1 MVTIAV
7 ACLIIKISFF
17 LCSEYQRWLDKA
29 TDEGT
34 VDTQWSN
41 VSIAGAS
48 GTGKTSVMNLLLLN
62 DPVTVHHSTP
72 VLENYDVCIA
82 EEEETK
88 EEANSSVSA
97 SDTSGSESLS
107 ESDHECQP
115 DSTQPAI
122 EERKMTQ
129 HMFFA
134 DDGKDHLWK
143 VAEKDTLHKK
153 LAEAI
158 VTLMNSEEDEA
169 ETEAMPKPQHCKF
182 PPCYPSAKPSA
193 FPPDTSAFKSTI
205 ISAPAETSNSNM
217 DSFFGIVTRK
227 QILKMLPHLVKQE
240 TDLCRV
246 HFINMLD
253 SGGQASFMDI
263 APALFRYNSVNLIV
277 HKLNERLNA
286 TANFFYCIN
295 NMRIGE
301 EKRIISNKQLLKALF
316 SSRMG
321 VKKPD
326 LEGLSGVKIVG
337 EAHVLIIGTHYDI
350 YCEMKKEGI
359 LEETLVQKNKLLSS
373 ELSEFNNW
381 IVEYQSLKQHGKKK
395 GKRKSREASSVEFIF
410 PINALSR
417 EKRELRI
424 AREIRRLAS
433 RCYIKAKVPVRWY
446 LIQIEINELK
456 ALGEDMVIIGKVLK
470 IGFIFRMSEEE
481 VRASLKYFHDLTV
494 CLYFHEVLPNV
505 VFLTPKR
512 LFKKLSEI
520 VAVSLKE
527 HTHLVKRSISE
538 PLCKKGVFTK
548 ALLDLFQDDY
558 KEGLF
563 TPDDFLVL
571 MEHLLIITRLPDSK
585 SYFMPSVLECLD
597 DPLEG
602 LGEAYFTVAPLCFTW
617 NDAVPNGLFPSLLQ
631 YLQGH
636 HEPDFVADMNATNY
650 RNKVSLKF
658 LEGIEK
664 VVKVVLFELPGFIGV
679 AHSGHPKDCPPI
691 HTAICNGIAYIVKT
705 FSWKEELAEPQKS
718 FLCTME
724 HAKQLPPH
732 ICRINKRREYLTCTV
747 DEEKQMKLDDV
758 HHMAWRGK
766 SYLLILIA
774 YSRCLL
780 IH

>member
-1 MVTIAV
+1 M
-7 ACLIIKISFF
+7 
-17 LCSEYQRWLDKA
+17 DKA
-29 TDEGT
+29 TGEGT

-41 VSIAGAS
+41 ISVAGAS

-62 DPVTVHHSTP
+62 DPVTVYNSTP
-72 VLENYDVCIA
+72 ILENYDVCVA
-82 EEEETK
+82 EEEETN
-88 EEANSSVSA
+88 EEADSSVSG
-97 SDTSGSESLS
+97 SDTSGSESLH
-107 ESDHECQP
+107 ESDPECQP
-115 DSTQPAI
+115 DSTQPKI
-122 EERKMTQ
+122 EEDRKMSQ

-169 ETEAMPKPQHCKF
+169 EAEPKPKPQHCKF
-182 PPCYPSAKPSA
+182 PLCYPSAV
-193 FPPDTSAFKSTI
+193 PPDTSAFKSTI
-205 ISAPAETSNSNM
+205 ISAPAETPNSNS
-217 DSFFGIVTRK
+217 DSFFGLATTK
-227 QILKMLPHLVKQE
+227 QILELLPLLVKQE
-240 TDLCRV
+240 AELGRI
-246 HFINMLD
+246 HLINMLD

-286 TANFFYCIN
+286 TANFFYCFN
-295 NMRIGE
+295 GKRIGE
-301 EKRIISNKQLLKALF
+301 EKRIISNKQLLKALL

-326 LEGLSGVKIVG
+326 LEGLSGIEIVG
-337 EAHVLIIGTHYDI
+337 DAHVLVIGTHYDI
-350 YCEMKKEGI
+350 YCEMKKEGT
-359 LEETLVQKNKLLSS
+359 LKETLVQKNELLSS
-373 ELSEFNNW
+373 ELSEFNDW
-381 IVEYQSLKQHGKKK
+381 IVEYQSLKRHGKKK
-395 GKRKSREASSVEFIF
+395 GKKKSREASNVEFIF

-433 RCYIKAKVPVRWY
+433 CCHVKAKVPVRWY
-446 LIQIEINELK
+446 LIQIEINQLK
-456 ALGEDMVIIGKVLK
+456 ASGEDMVIVGKVLK
-470 IGFIFRMSEEE
+470 IGFIFHMSEEE

-505 VFLTPKR
+505 VFLTPKC

-527 HTHLVKRSISE
+527 HTHLVKKSISE

-548 ALLDLFQDDY
+548 ALLDLFPDDY
-558 KEGLF
+558 KKGLF

-571 MEHLLIITRLPDSK
+571 MEHLLIITRLPDGD

-597 DPLEG
+597 DPLEA
-602 LGEAYFTVAPLCFTW
+602 LGEAYYKVAPLCLSW

-631 YLQGH
+631 YLQGR
-636 HEPDFVADMNATNY
+636 HEPDFVADINATNY
-650 RNKVSLKF
+650 RNKVCLLY

-664 VVKVVLFELPGFIGV
+664 VANVVLFELPGFICV
-679 AHSGHPKDCPPI
+679 AHSSHPKDCPPI
-691 HTAICNGIAYIVKT
+691 RTAIYNGIAYVVKT
-705 FSWKEELAEPQKS
+705 FSWKEELAEPQES

-732 ICRINKRREYLTCTV
+732 MCRINKRREYLTCSM
-747 DEEKQMKLDDV
+747 DYHKQTKLDDV

-766 SYLLILIA
+766 
-774 YSRCLL
+774 
-780 IH
+780 

>member
-1 MVTIAV
+1 M
-7 ACLIIKISFF
+7 
-17 LCSEYQRWLDKA
+17 DKA

-41 VSIAGAS
+41 VSVAGAS

-62 DPVTVHHSTP
+62 DLVTVHHSTP
-72 VLENYDVCIA
+72 ILENYDVCVA

-88 EEANSSVSA
+88 EETDSSVSA
-97 SDTSGSESLS
+97 SDTSGSESLP
-107 ESDHECQP
+107 ESDPECQP

-122 EERKMTQ
+122 EEERKTTQ

-134 DDGKDHLWK
+134 DDGKEHLWK
-143 VAEKDTLHKK
+143 LAEKDTLHKK

-169 ETEAMPKPQHCKF
+169 EPKPKPQPQHCKF
-182 PPCYPSAKPSA
+182 PPCYPSAEPFA
-193 FPPDTSAFKSTI
+193 VPPDTFEFKSTI
-205 ISAPAETSNSNM
+205 ISAPAETPNSNT
-217 DSFFGIVTRK
+217 DSFFGLATRK
-227 QILKMLPHLVKQE
+227 HILEMLPHLVKQE
-240 TDLCRV
+240 ADLCRV

-295 NMRIGE
+295 GMRIGE
-301 EKRIISNKQLLKALF
+301 EKRIISNRQLLKALF

-326 LEGLSGVKIVG
+326 LEGLSGVEIVG
-337 EAHVLIIGTHYDI
+337 DAHVLVIGTHYDI
-350 YCEMKKEGI
+350 YCEMKKEGK
-359 LEETLVQKNKLLSS
+359 LEETLVQKNELLSS
-373 ELSEFNNW
+373 ELSEFNDW
-381 IVEYQSLKQHGKKK
+381 IVEYQSLKGHGKKK
-395 GKRKSREASSVEFIF
+395 GKRKSKETTSVEFIF

-433 RCYIKAKVPVRWY
+433 CCYIKAKVPVRWY

-456 ALGEDMVIIGKVLK
+456 ASGEDMVIIRKVLK
-470 IGFIFRMSEEE
+470 IGFIFHMSEEE

-494 CLYFHEVLPNV
+494 CLYFHEVLPDV

-527 HTHLVKRSISE
+527 HTLLVKKRISE
-538 PLCKKGVFTK
+538 RLCKEGVFTK
-548 ALLDLFQDDY
+548 ALLDFFPDDY
-558 KEGLF
+558 KKGLF

-571 MEHLLIITRLPDSK
+571 MEHLLIITPLPDGK

-602 LGEAYFTVAPLCFTW
+602 LGEAYFTVAPLCFSW

-631 YLQGH
+631 YLQGR
-636 HEPDFVADMNATNY
+636 HEPDFVADTNATNY

-664 VVKVVLFELPGFIGV
+664 VAKVVLFELPDFIGV

-691 HTAICNGIAYIVKT
+691 RTTVCKGIAYVVKT
-705 FSWKEELAEPQKS
+705 FSWKEELAEPQES

-732 ICRINKRREYLTCTV
+732 MCRINKRRKTITCTV
-747 DEEKQMKLDDV
+747 DDDKQANLDNV
-758 HHMAWRGK
+758 CYQAWKGEHIYN
-766 SYLLILIA
+766 SALNV
-774 YSRCLL
+774 
-780 IH
+780 

>member
-1 MVTIAV
+1 MTIAV
-7 ACLIIKISFF
+7 ASLLIKINFF
-17 LCSEYQRWLDKA
+17 LCSEYQKWLDKA

-41 VSIAGAS
+41 VSVAGAS
-48 GTGKTSVMNLLLLN
+48 GTGKTSVINLLLLN
-62 DPVTVHHSTP
+62 DPVTVHHSTA
-72 VLENYDVCIA
+72 VLENYDVCVA

-88 EEANSSVSA
+88 EEADSSVSG
-97 SDTSGSESLS
+97 SDTSGSELLP
-107 ESDHECQP
+107 ESDPECQP
-115 DSTQPAI
+115 DSTQPTI
-122 EERKMTQ
+122 EEERKMSQ

-169 ETEAMPKPQHCKF
+169 EAETIPKPQHCKF
-182 PPCYPSAKPSA
+182 SPCYPSAEPSA
-193 FPPDTSAFKSTI
+193 VPPDTSAFKSTI
-205 ISAPAETSNSNM
+205 NTAPAEAPNS
-217 DSFFGIVTRK
+217 IKLILELLPLLVTQEAELGR
-227 QILKMLPHLVKQE
+227 IHL
-240 TDLCRV
+240 
-246 HFINMLD
+246 INMLD
-253 SGGQASFMDI
+253 SGGQASFIDI
-263 APALFRYNSVNLIV
+263 APALFRYNSVNLIF
-277 HKLNERLNA
+277 HKLNEQLSA
-286 TANFFYCIN
+286 SANFFYCIN
-295 NMRIGE
+295 GMRIGE
-301 EKRIISNKQLLKALF
+301 EKRIISNKQLLKTLF
-316 SSRMG
+316 SSSMG

-326 LEGLSGVKIVG
+326 LEGLSGMKIVG
-337 EAHVLIIGTHYDI
+337 EAHILVIGTHYDI
-350 YCEMKKEGI
+350 YCEMKKEGK
-359 LEETLVQKNKLLSS
+359 LEETLVQKNELLSS
-373 ELSEFNNW
+373 ELSEFNDW
-381 IVEYQSLKQHGKKK
+381 IVDYQLLKGHGKKK
-395 GKRKSREASSVEFIF
+395 ASSVEYIF

-417 EKRELRI
+417 DKRELRI
-424 AREIRRLAS
+424 AQKIRQLAS

-456 ALGEDMVIIGKVLK
+456 ASGEDMVIIGKVLK
-470 IGFIFRMSEEE
+470 IGFIFHMSEKE

-527 HTHLVKRSISE
+527 HTHLVKESISK
-538 PLCKKGVFTK
+538 PLCEKGVFTK
-548 ALLDLFQDDY
+548 ALLDFFPDDY

-563 TPDDFLVL
+563 TPDDLLVL
-571 MEHLLIITRLPDSK
+571 MEHLLIITRLPDSDC
-585 SYFMPSVLECLD
+585 YFMPSVLECLE
-597 DPLEG
+597 DPLES
-602 LGEAYFTVAPLCFTW
+602 LEEAFFAVAPLCFSW

-636 HEPDFVADMNATNY
+636 HEPDFVANMNAKNY

-691 HTAICNGIAYIVKT
+691 RTAICNGIAYIVKT
-705 FSWKEELAEPQKS
+705 FSWKEELAKPQES

-724 HAKQLPPH
+724 HAIQLPPH
-732 ICRINKRREYLTCTV
+732 MCRINKRREYLTCSM
-747 DEEKQMKLDDV
+747 DYQKQAKRDDI

-766 SYLLILIA
+766 
-774 YSRCLL
+774 
-780 IH
+780 

>member
-1 MVTIAV
+1 M
-7 ACLIIKISFF
+7 
-17 LCSEYQRWLDKA
+17 DKA

-41 VSIAGAS
+41 VSVAGAS

-72 VLENYDVCIA
+72 ILENYDVCVA

-88 EEANSSVSA
+88 EEADSSVSA
-97 SDTSGSESLS
+97 SDTSGSESLP
-107 ESDHECQP
+107 ESDPECQP
-115 DSTQPAI
+115 DSTQPTTE
-122 EERKMTQ
+122 EERKTSQ

-169 ETEAMPKPQHCKF
+169 EAETKPKLQHCKF
-182 PPCYPSAKPSA
+182 PPCYPSAEPFA
-193 FPPDTSAFKSTI
+193 VPPDASAYKHTV
-205 ISAPAETSNSNM
+205 ISAPAETPNSNTGSYLGM
-217 DSFFGIVTRK
+217 ATRK
-227 QILKMLPHLVKQE
+227 QILEMLPHLVKQE
-240 TDLCRV
+240 ADLCRV

-277 HKLNERLNA
+277 HKLNEPLNA
-286 TANFFYCIN
+286 TANFYYCIN
-295 NMRIGE
+295 GIRIGE
-301 EKRIISNKQLLKALF
+301 EKRIISNKQLLKALL
-316 SSRMG
+316 SSQMG

-326 LEGLSGVKIVG
+326 LEGLSGIEIVG
-337 EAHVLIIGTHYDI
+337 EAHVLVIGTHYDI
-350 YCEMKKEGI
+350 YCEMKEKGK
-359 LEETLVQKNKLLSS
+359 LEETLVQKNELLSS
-373 ELSEFNNW
+373 ELSEFNDW
-381 IVEYQSLKQHGKKK
+381 IVEYQSLKGHGKKK
-395 GKRKSREASSVEFIF
+395 GKRKSKETKSVEFIF
-410 PINALSR
+410 PINTLSR
-417 EKRELRI
+417 EKKELRI

-433 RCYIKAKVPVRWY
+433 CCYIKAKVPVRWY

-470 IGFIFRMSEEE
+470 IGFIFHMSEEE

-494 CLYFHEVLPNV
+494 CLYFHEVFPNV

-527 HTHLVKRSISE
+527 HTHLVKKSISE
-538 PLCKKGVFTK
+538 RLCKEGVFTK
-548 ALLDLFQDDY
+548 ALLDFFPDDY
-558 KEGLF
+558 KKGLF

-571 MEHLLIITRLPDSK
+571 MEHLLIITRLPDGK

-602 LGEAYFTVAPLCFTW
+602 LGEAYFTVAPLCFSW

-631 YLQGH
+631 YLQGR
-636 HEPDFVADMNATNY
+636 HEPDFVADTNATNY
-650 RNKVSLKF
+650 RNKVSL
-658 LEGIEK
+658 LYHEGIEK
-664 VVKVVLFELPGFIGV
+664 VAEVVLFELPGFIGV

-691 HTAICNGIAYIVKT
+691 HTAICNGIVHVVKT
-705 FSWKEELAEPQKS
+705 FSWKEELAEPQES

-732 ICRINKRREYLTCTV
+732 MCRINKRRKTVTCSM
-747 DEEKQMKLDDV
+747 DYHKQAKLDDV

-766 SYLLILIA
+766 
-774 YSRCLL
+774 
-780 IH
+780 

>member
-1 MVTIAV
+1 M
-7 ACLIIKISFF
+7 
-17 LCSEYQRWLDKA
+17 DKA

-41 VSIAGAS
+41 VSVAGAS

-62 DPVTVHHSTP
+62 DPVTVHNSTP
-72 VLENYDVCIA
+72 ILENYDVCVA
-82 EEEETK
+82 EEEVTK
-88 EEANSSVSA
+88 EEADSSVSA
-97 SDTSGSESLS
+97 SDTSGSESLP
-107 ESDHECQP
+107 ESDPGCQP
-115 DSTQPAI
+115 DSTHPTI
-122 EERKMTQ
+122 EERKMSH

-134 DDGKDHLWK
+134 DGSKDHTWK

-153 LAEAI
+153 LAETI
-158 VTLMNSEEDEA
+158 VTLINSEEDEA
-169 ETEAMPKPQHCKF
+169 ESEPKPKPQHCNF
-182 PPCYPSAKPSA
+182 PPCYPSAEPFA
-193 FPPDTSAFKSTI
+193 VPPGTFEFKSTI
-205 ISAPAETSNSNM
+205 ISTPAETPSSNTS
-217 DSFFGIVTRK
+217 SSIGRATRE
-227 QILKMLPHLVKQE
+227 QILEMLPHLVRQE
-240 TDLCRV
+240 ADLCRV

-295 NMRIGE
+295 GMRIGE

-321 VKKPD
+321 IKKPD

-337 EAHVLIIGTHYDI
+337 EAHVLVIGTHYDI
-350 YCEMKKEGI
+350 YCEMKKEGK
-359 LEETLVQKNKLLSS
+359 LEETLVQKNELLSS
-373 ELSEFNNW
+373 ELSEFNDW
-381 IVEYQSLKQHGKKK
+381 IVEYQSLKGHGKKK
-395 GKRKSREASSVEFIF
+395 GKRNSRESSSVEFIF

-417 EKRELRI
+417 EKRELKI
-424 AREIRRLAS
+424 AGEIRRLAS

-456 ALGEDMVIIGKVLK
+456 ASGEDMVIIKKVLK

-527 HTHLVKRSISE
+527 HTHLVKKIISE
-538 PLCKKGVFTK
+538 RLCKEGMFTK
-548 ALLDLFQDDY
+548 ALLDFFPDDY

-571 MEHLLIITRLPDSK
+571 MEHLLIITRLPDGK
-585 SYFMPSVLECLD
+585 SYFMPSVLECLP
-597 DPLEG
+597 DPLKG

-631 YLQGH
+631 YLQGR
-636 HEPDFVADMNATNY
+636 HEPDFVADINATNY

-658 LEGIEK
+658 LEGIK
-664 VVKVVLFELPGFIGV
+664 NVAKVVLFELPGFIGV
-679 AHSGHPKDCPPI
+679 AHSGDLKDCPPI
-691 HTAICNGIAYIVKT
+691 HTAICKGIAYVVKT
-705 FSWKEELAEPQKS
+705 FSWKEELAEPQES

-732 ICRINKRREYLTCTV
+732 MCRINKRRKTISCSV
-747 DEEKQMKLDDV
+747 DDDKQASLNSV
-758 HHMAWRGK
+758 CYQAWKGEHN
-766 SYLLILIA
+766 II
-774 YSRCLL
+774 
-780 IH
+780 

>member
-1 MVTIAV
+1 MTIAV
-7 ACLIIKISFF
+7 VSLLIKINFF
-17 LCSEYQRWLDKA
+17 LCSEYQKWLDKA

-41 VSIAGAS
+41 VSVAGAS

-72 VLENYDVCIA
+72 ILENYDVCVA
-82 EEEETK
+82 EEEEAK
-88 EEANSSVSA
+88 EEADSSVSA
-97 SDTSGSESLS
+97 SDTSGSESLP
-107 ESDHECQP
+107 ESDPECQP
-115 DSTQPAI
+115 DSTQPTI
-122 EERKMTQ
+122 EEERKTTQ

-169 ETEAMPKPQHCKF
+169 EPKPKPQPQHCKF
-182 PPCYPSAKPSA
+182 PPCYPSAEPFA
-193 FPPDTSAFKSTI
+193 VPPDTFEFKSTI
-205 ISAPAETSNSNM
+205 ISAPAETPNSNTG
-217 DSFFGIVTRK
+217 SFLGMATKK
-227 QILKMLPHLVKQE
+227 QILEMLPHLVKQE
-240 TDLCRV
+240 ADLCRV

-295 NMRIGE
+295 GMRIGE
-301 EKRIISNKQLLKALF
+301 ENRIISNKQLLKALF

-337 EAHVLIIGTHYDI
+337 EAHVLVIGTHYDM
-350 YCEMKKEGI
+350 YCEMKKEGK
-359 LEETLVQKNKLLSS
+359 LEETLVQKNELLSS
-373 ELSEFNNW
+373 ELSEFNDW
-381 IVEYQSLKQHGKKK
+381 IVEYQSLKGHGKKK
-395 GKRKSREASSVEFIF
+395 GKKTSREASSVEFIF
-410 PINALSR
+410 PINTLSR
-417 EKRELRI
+417 EKRELKI

-456 ALGEDMVIIGKVLK
+456 ASGEDMVIIGKVLK

-505 VFLTPKR
+505 VFLTPKH

-527 HTHLVKRSISE
+527 HTHLVKKSISE
-538 PLCKKGVFTK
+538 RLCKEGVFTK
-548 ALLDLFQDDY
+548 ALLDFFPDDY

-571 MEHLLIITRLPDSK
+571 MEHLLIITPLPDGK
-585 SYFMPSVLECLD
+585 SYFMPSVLKCLD

-602 LGEAYFTVAPLCFTW
+602 LGEAYFTVAPLCFSW

-631 YLQGH
+631 YLQGR

-664 VVKVVLFELPGFIGV
+664 VAKVVLFELPGFIGV
-679 AHSGHPKDCPPI
+679 VHSGHPKDCPPI
-691 HTAICNGIAYIVKT
+691 RTAVCNGIAYVVKA
-705 FSWKEELAEPQKS
+705 FSWKEELAEPQES
-718 FLCTME
+718 FLCTIE
-724 HAKQLPPH
+724 HAQQLPPH
-732 ICRINKRREYLTCTV
+732 MCRINKRRKTITCTV
-747 DEEKQMKLDDV
+747 DDDKQASLDNV
-758 HHMAWRGK
+758 CYQAWKGEHIYN
-766 SYLLILIA
+766 SALNM
-774 YSRCLL
+774 
-780 IH
+780 